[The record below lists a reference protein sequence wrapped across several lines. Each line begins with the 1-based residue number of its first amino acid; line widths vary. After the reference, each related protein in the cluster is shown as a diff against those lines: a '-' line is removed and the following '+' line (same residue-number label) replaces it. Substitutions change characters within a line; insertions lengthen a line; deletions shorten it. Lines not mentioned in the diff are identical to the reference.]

1 MDRIVPTSPKGRYRL
16 GAGFALVLAL
26 LAGFLSFAPAAF
38 AHHPTVSGT
47 TACNSDGPGYDVH
60 FTSVS
65 WQPSGTNTDGGA
77 NPHIDIYYRT
87 QAGGVTS
94 GWTMLPWQP
103 TYLYAV
109 QNNFQFS
116 DTFPLNA
123 ATPGEQVQL
132 EARAVANWGNGVA
145 GGQTTDSDWL
155 DFPGNCQHPGSPTV
169 TSSVACVSGD
179 GTITITLAN
188 NGDANTK
195 PVHFEVTN
203 PKDQSVTTRDVA
215 VGQSETV
222 SFAGF
227 GDGSVTIPVTADGIH
242 HDQTL
247 TVKCDRPGVPEVS
260 AAVACTNGNG
270 DVTVT
275 LANTGGD
282 LPITFVVTDPRTN
295 TPTTKVVAPG
305 QTTTVVLSGFAD
317 GPVTIPVTAD
327 GAHQDQTVTVK
338 CDRPGQPAVTST
350 VACANGNGDVTVTL
364 ANTGGDLPVTF
375 VVTDPRT
382 NTPTTKVLSPGQT
395 DAVTLTG
402 FADGPVTI
410 PVTAN
415 GVAADQHLTVHCDV
429 PGVPNVSSGVVCA
442 SGDGNVTVTL
452 ANTGGNQPIVFVVSD
467 PRTNTPTTKTVAP
480 GASASVTLTGFPDG
494 PVTIPVTADGVSL
507 DQTLTVHCDVPG
519 VPAVTVTQVCADFDG
534 NITLTLTNTGGT
546 EPIHFVVTDPR
557 TNAKTNRTVAVGNS
571 VSVTLAGFADGPVT
585 IPVTADGK
593 AMNQSVVVDCDRPGT
608 PSVYHDEACTAT
620 GGEVTISL
628 KNNSAVGTAQ
638 PITFVVTD
646 PRDNKTTSL
655 TLAPGESGEIT
666 LDGMADGTYVI
677 PVTADGKALPSIDV
691 TIDCQQPEVTTITE
705 DCENGGQIVAIDN
718 KGGSPVDVT
727 VAKNGTT
734 VKDVTVPANGS
745 TKVLVP
751 MTPDEKAT
759 ITVTQGTTVID
770 SREVTHG
777 CEPATTTT
785 TTEAPTTTTTGV
797 GPTTSTTAGP
807 TTSGLAPTSTP
818 PTTDA
823 AVLGENVSKSGS
835 LPVTGTNSA
844 GLGILGLCLAAAGF
858 CLLQASRR
866 RA

>member
-1 MDRIVPTSPKGRYRL
+1 MDRIIPASPKGRYRL

-38 AHHPTVSGT
+38 AHHPTVSGDT
-47 TACNSDGPGYDVH
+47 TCNTDGEGYHVN

-65 WQPSGTNTDGGA
+65 WQPNGTNSGGGA
-77 NPHIDIYYRT
+77 NPHVDIFYRT
-87 QAGGVTS
+87 QANGVPT

-109 QNNFQFS
+109 ENSFEFS
-116 DTFPLNA
+116 DSFIVTPL
-123 ATPGEQVQL
+123 TPGEQVQL
-132 EARAVANWGNGVA
+132 QARATGTWGNGTA
-145 GGQTTDSDWL
+145 GGQTTDGDWL
-155 DFPGNCQHPGSPTV
+155 DFPANCQHPGTPTV
-169 TSSVACVSGD
+169 TSSVACVAGD

-203 PKDQSVTTRDVA
+203 PKDNSVTTRDVA
-215 VGQSETV
+215 VGQTDTV
-222 SFAGF
+222 TLTGF
-227 GDGSVTIPVTADGIH
+227 GDGAVTIPVTADGIH

-247 TVKCDRPGVPEVS
+247 TVKCDRPGVPAVS
-260 AAVACTNGNG
+260 ATVACANGNG

-275 LANTGGD
+275 LSNTGGD

-305 QTTTVVLSGFAD
+305 QTTTVVLAGFAD

-338 CDRPGQPAVTST
+338 CDRPGQPTVTST

-382 NTPTTKVLSPGQT
+382 G
-395 DAVTLTG
+395 
-402 FADGPVTI
+402 
-410 PVTAN
+410 
-415 GVAADQHLTVHCDV
+415 
-429 PGVPNVSSGVVCA
+429 
-442 SGDGNVTVTL
+442 
-452 ANTGGNQPIVFVVSD
+452 
-467 PRTNTPTTKTVAP
+467 TPTTKTLAP
-480 GASASVTLTGFPDG
+480 G
-494 PVTIPVTADGVSL
+494 
-507 DQTLTVHCDVPG
+507 QTDT
-519 VPAVTVTQVCADFDG
+519 
-534 NITLTLTNTGGT
+534 
-546 EPIHFVVTDPR
+546 
-557 TNAKTNRTVAVGNS
+557 
-571 VSVTLAGFADGPVT
+571 VTLAGFADGPVT
-585 IPVTADGK
+585 IPVTADGFAADQHLTVHCDGPGVPNVSSGVVCASGNGDVTVTLANTGGNQPIVFVVTDPRTGTPTTKSVAPGASASVTLTGFADGPVTIPVTADGVALDQTLTVHCDVPGVPAVSVSEICANFDGNVTVTLGNTGGTEPIVFVVTDPRTNAKTTKTVAVGDSASVTLAGFPDGPVTIPVTADGK
-593 AMNQSVVVDCDRPGT
+593 AMNQSVTVDCDRPGT

-620 GGEVTISL
+620 GGEVTVSL

-638 PITFVVTD
+638 PIAFVVTD
-646 PRDNKTTSL
+646 PRDGQTTAL
-655 TLAPGESGEIT
+655 TLAPGESGQIT
-666 LDGMADGTYVI
+666 LEGMADGTYVI
-677 PVTADGKALPSIDV
+677 PVTADGVPQPSVEV

-705 DCENGGQIVAIDN
+705 DCENGGQVVAIEN

-727 VAKNGTT
+727 VAKNGTS

-751 MTPDEKAT
+751 MTPSETAT
-759 ITVTQGTTVID
+759 ITVTQGSTVID

-785 TTEAPTTTTTGV
+785 TTPASTTTTTPG
-797 GPTTSTTAGP
+797 STT
-807 TTSGLAPTSTP
+807 TVAPSTDPSTP
-818 PTTDA
+818 PTTADA
-823 AVLGENVSKSGS
+823 AVLGDTVTKSGS
-835 LPVTGTNSA
+835 LPVTGSNSA